1 MDANVMDFF
10 NPFKSTDYGTFYMS
24 KSNASNH
31 IIKNI
36 VWLFVVTNHDDETHF
51 GMICEIVSMM
61 LFLFFK
67 NDFK

>member
-1 MDANVMDFF
+1 
-10 NPFKSTDYGTFYMS
+10 MS
-24 KSNASNH
+24 KSSASNH